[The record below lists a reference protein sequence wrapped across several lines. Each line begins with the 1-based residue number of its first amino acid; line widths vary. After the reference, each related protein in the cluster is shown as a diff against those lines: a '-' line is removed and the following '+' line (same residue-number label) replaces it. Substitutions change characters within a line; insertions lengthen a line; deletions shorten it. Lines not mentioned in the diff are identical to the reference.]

1 MFGAYSGFRRGAL
14 GGENA
19 SQAKEC
25 PGLRIQGHTEFA
37 GSRARVEVVCVCVS
51 RAAWEALLEAV
62 TAEETPLLVVM
73 DLDRSRL

>member
-37 GSRARVEVVCVCVS
+37 GSRARVEDTRGAGIS
-51 RAAWEALLEAV
+51 RESSKKL
-62 TAEETPLLVVM
+62 TQ
-73 DLDRSRL
+73 

>member
-1 MFGAYSGFRRGAL
+1 MLAEADRLAMRAAR
-14 GGENA
+14 GENLG
-19 SQAKEC
+19 K
-25 PGLRIQGHTEFA
+25 